1 MNKTEFKESFSR
13 RLAEKFAM
21 GVADASLDEL
31 YQTLGS
37 LMTSAYSQ
45 NWQQTWKD
53 YREADQKQAYY
64 FSIEFLPG
72 KMLKSNLL
80 NMGWLDMVTEG
91 LAELNID
98 LEDLAEVEPD
108 MALGN
113 GGLGRLASCFM
124 DSIASMGLPGNGNGI
139 RYEYGLFKQRFVDNY
154 QVELPDEWLHKGNLW
169 EVRKESKAVDVRI
182 GGDVYM
188 SHDEYGN
195 LVPNYQGGMMLR
207 AVPYDTGMLG
217 YQNGIVNTMRLWSV
231 EISPE
236 EEDRYRSIKDRRAVE
251 DLTSV
256 LYPDDSSEA
265 GRRLRLSQEYFF
277 VSAGVQS
284 ILRYYKQLKKPM
296 DEINQYIAIHIN
308 DTHPAMCVAEF
319 MRLLVDEEK
328 MGWER
333 AWNLTQEVMSYT
345 NHTIMAE
352 ALEKWSIDMMKSV
365 CPRIYQIIEE
375 IDRRFVEEMT
385 GVHDFDLIQRT
396 RIIQCGQVHMAHL
409 AIIGSHS
416 TNGVAK
422 LHSDLLKSVVL
433 HDFYRLYPA
442 RFNNKTNGIAMRRWT
457 QLANPSLSKVLD
469 ETIGNTWR
477 KQPSDLRLL
486 LNYEEDDQVLDKLAA
501 AKLENKQRL
510 ADYIQKHCG
519 VEVNPHAIFDVQIK
533 RLHAYKR
540 QLLNLLHIIKLYL
553 ELKENPE
560 LPIEPRG
567 FIFGAKAAPSY
578 HYAKSIIKVIN
589 ETASLINQDTTIK
602 DKLKVIFLENYNV
615 SLAERIIPAADVS
628 EQISLASKEASG
640 TSNMKLMLNGAV
652 TIATLDGANVEIRD
666 AVGDENIAIFGLT
679 ESEVYQYYENKN
691 YSSADIYREN
701 AQVHKVVK
709 TLIDGTIPN
718 IFAEGQEIF
727 DSLIKYNDEFF
738 VLRDFEDYCLA
749 QETVNQ
755 AYQDK
760 RRWRQISL
768 RNIANA
774 GRFSSDNTVQRYADD
789 IWQIEPVFAYE
800 DDRGVTQ
807 HDSYLL

>member
-560 LPIEPRG
+560 LPIEPRV

-628 EQISLASKEASG
+628 EQISLGFRNFKYEAYAEWRCD
-640 TSNMKLMLNGAV
+640 N
-652 TIATLDGANVEIRD
+652 RD
-666 AVGDENIAIFGLT
+666 IG
-679 ESEVYQYYENKN
+679 
-691 YSSADIYREN
+691 
-701 AQVHKVVK
+701 
-709 TLIDGTIPN
+709 
-718 IFAEGQEIF
+718 
-727 DSLIKYNDEFF
+727 
-738 VLRDFEDYCLA
+738 
-749 QETVNQ
+749 
-755 AYQDK
+755 
-760 RRWRQISL
+760 WRKC
-768 RNIANA
+768 
-774 GRFSSDNTVQRYADD
+774 
-789 IWQIEPVFAYE
+789 
-800 DDRGVTQ
+800 
-807 HDSYLL
+807 

>member
-236 EEDRYRSIKDRRAVE
+236 EEERYRSIKDRRAVE

-560 LPIEPRG
+560 LPIEPRV

>member
-1 MNKTEFKESFSR
+1 MNKTEFKQSFSQ

-21 GVADASLDEL
+21 GVADASPNEL

-37 LMTSAYSQ
+37 LMTSTYSQ
-45 NWQQTWKD
+45 DWQQTWTD
-53 YREADQKQAYY
+53 YREAEQKQVYY

-72 KMLKSNLL
+72 KLLKSNLL

-91 LAELNID
+91 LAELGINLD
-98 LEDLAEVEPD
+98 DLAEVEPD

-124 DSIASMGLPGNGNGI
+124 DSIASMGLPANGNGI
-139 RYEYGLFKQRFVDNY
+139 RYEYGLFKQHFVDNY
-154 QVELPDEWLHKGNLW
+154 QVELPDKWLQKGNLW
-169 EVRKESKAVDVRI
+169 EIRKESKAVDVRL
-182 GGDVYM
+182 GGKVFM
-188 SHDEYGN
+188 SDNDSGN
-195 LVPNYQGGMMLR
+195 LIPNYQGGVVLR
-207 AVPYDTGMLG
+207 AVPYDTGMVG
-217 YQNGIVNTMRLWSV
+217 YQNAIVNTMRLWSV
-231 EISPE
+231 EIPPE
-236 EEDRYRSIKDRRAVE
+236 EEENYRSIEDRRTVE

-256 LYPDDSSEA
+256 LYPDDTSED
-265 GRRLRLSQEYFF
+265 GRKLRLSQEYFF

-284 ILRYYKQLKKPM
+284 ILRYYKQLNRSI
-296 DEINQYIAIHIN
+296 DTINRFIAIHIN

-319 MRLLVDEEK
+319 MRLLVDDEQLS
-328 MGWER
+328 WER
-333 AWNLTQEVMSYT
+333 AWNLTKEVMSYT

-352 ALEKWSIDMMKSV
+352 ALEKWPISMMESV

-396 RIIQCGQVHMAHL
+396 RIIQDGQVHMAHL

-433 HDFYRLYPA
+433 HDFYLLYPT
-442 RFNNKTNGIAMRRWT
+442 RFNNKTNGIAMRRWS
-457 QLANPSLSKVLD
+457 QLANPALSNVLD
-469 ETIGNTWR
+469 KTIGHLWR
-477 KQPSDLRLL
+477 EQPNDLRLL
-486 LNYEEDDQVLDKLAA
+486 LNYVEDDRVLAA
-501 AKLENKQRL
+501 LAEAKLENKKHL
-510 ADYIQKHCG
+510 STYIHEHCG
-519 VEVNPHAIFDVQIK
+519 IKVNPQAIFDVQIK

-540 QLLNLLHIIKLYL
+540 QLLNLLHIMKLYL
-553 ELKENPE
+553 DLKENPD
-560 LPIEPRG
+560 LPMEPRV

-589 ETASLINQDTTIK
+589 EAANLINHDPMIK

-652 TIATLDGANVEIRD
+652 TIATLDGANIEIRD
-666 AVGDENIAIFGLT
+666 AVGEENIAIFGLT
-679 ESEVYQYYENKN
+679 ETEVYQYYENKN
-691 YSSADIYREN
+691 YSSLSIYQDSPIVQR
-701 AQVHKVVK
+701 VVK

-718 IFAEGQEIF
+718 IVAEGYEIF

-749 QETVNQ
+749 QESVNK
-755 AYQDK
+755 AYQNK
-760 RRWRQISL
+760 RHWSQISL
-768 RNIANA
+768 RNIAHA
-774 GRFSSDNTVQRYADD
+774 GRFSSDDTVQRYAED
-789 IWQIEPVFAYE
+789 IWQIEPVFAHKN
-800 DDRGVTQ
+800 DRGVE

>member
-1 MNKTEFKESFSR
+1 MNKKEFKQCFSR

-21 GVADASLDEL
+21 EVSDASPSEL

-45 NWQQTWKD
+45 DWRQTWQD
-53 YREADQKQAYY
+53 YRDAEQKQSYY

-80 NMGWLDMVTEG
+80 NMGWLDTVEEG
-91 LAELNID
+91 LFELGIKLD
-98 LEDLAEVEPD
+98 DLAEVEPD

-124 DSIASMGLPGNGNGI
+124 DSIASTGLPGNGNGI

-154 QVELPDEWLHKGNLW
+154 QVELPDEWLQKGNLW
-169 EVRKESKAVDVRI
+169 EVRKESKAVNVRL
-182 GGDVYM
+182 GGDVYL
-188 SHDEYGN
+188 SSDETGN
-195 LVPNYQGGMMLR
+195 ITPHYQGGMVVR
-207 AVPYDTGMLG
+207 AVPYDTGMVG
-217 YQNGIVNTMRLWSV
+217 YQNNIVNTMRLWSV
-231 EISPE
+231 EIPAE
-236 EEDRYRSIKDRRAVE
+236 EEDNYRSVEARRAVE

-256 LYPDDSSEA
+256 LYPDDSNEA

-284 ILRYYKQLKKPM
+284 ILRYYKALKQPIDK
-296 DEINQYIAIHIN
+296 INQYVAIHIN

-319 MRLLVDEEK
+319 MRLLIDEEK
-328 MGWER
+328 VSWDR
-333 AWNLTQEVMSYT
+333 AWNLTQKVMSYT

-352 ALEKWSIDMMKSV
+352 ALEKWSITMMKNV

-375 IDRRFVEEMT
+375 IDRRFVAEMT
-385 GVHDFDLIQRT
+385 GVQNFDLIQRT
-396 RIIQCGQVHMAHL
+396 RIIQNDQVHMAHL

-433 HDFYRLYPA
+433 HDFYELYPA

-457 QLANPSLSKVLD
+457 QLANPSMSKVLD
-469 ETIGNTWR
+469 ETIGKTWR
-477 KQPSDLRLL
+477 KIPGDLRLL
-486 LNYEEDDQVLDKLAA
+486 LNYENDDQVLTKLAA
-501 AKLENKQRL
+501 AKLANKERL
-510 ADYIQKHCG
+510 AKYIQEHCG

-553 ELKENPE
+553 DLKENPN
-560 LPIEPRG
+560 LPIEPRV

-589 ETASLINQDTTIK
+589 ETASLINNDESIH
-602 DKLKVIFLENYNV
+602 DKLKIIFLENYNV

-679 ESEVYQYYENKN
+679 EAEVYQYYENRT
-691 YSSADIYREN
+691 YHAASIYEKDNTVRR
-701 AQVHKVVK
+701 VVD

-718 IFAEGQEIF
+718 ILAEGQEIF

-738 VLRDFEDYCLA
+738 VLRDFEAYCTA
-749 QETVNQ
+749 QMSVDK
-755 AYQDK
+755 AYKD
-760 RRWRQISL
+760 RHRWLQISL

-774 GRFSSDNTVQRYADD
+774 GRFSSDQTVQRYAED
-789 IWQIEPVFAYE
+789 IWQIEPVFAHN
-800 DDRGVTQ
+800 DDRGVTK
-807 HDSYLL
+807 HEAYLL